1 MTPKSLKTGDTVFLL
16 TMHRGY
22 NTKPSIRQEV
32 VKKIGRIYAT
42 LGNVYE
48 SRFMVPASGE
58 TEYLIEQVETGERRL
73 LFCSRADA
81 ERHIVEHDNLVRR
94 IATLPHNVLERCSLE
109 QLRQAANALGLKRGG
124 KQA

>member
-1 MTPKSLKTGDTVFLL
+1 MTPKSLKTGDTVFILAI
-16 TMHRGY
+16 HRGY

-42 LGNVYE
+42 LDDAYG

-58 TEYLIEQVETGERRL
+58 TEYLIQQVEAGEREL

-81 ERHIVEHDNLVRR
+81 ERHVEHNDLVRR
-94 IATLPHNVLERCSLE
+94 IATLPHSVLERCSLE
-109 QLRQAANALGLKRGG
+109 QLRQTADALGLKRGG
-124 KQA
+124 EEI